1 MGWAVQACQAC
12 QAAEAGLRMAVVA
25 IREPWA
31 VRRQMAAVAGQ
42 HHRAV
47 VVAEVVRHRAVAVHN
62 QQAALLVASSI
73 LLRQGPKADHKHRKQ
88 ACRLEEPGL
97 DQERVKQLLQLNQFA
112 ALAHSFA
119 DHD

>member
-1 MGWAVQACQAC
+1 MGQLTGLEAGHMGWVVQAY
-12 QAAEAGLRMAVVA
+12 QAAEAGLHKAVVA

-97 DQERVKQLLQLNQFA
+97 DQVRAGQHHQLSQFA
-112 ALAHSFA
+112 A
-119 DHD
+119 